1 MSILST
7 SLSRIKES
15 PTIAITQK
23 ARLLKE
29 SGKEVIALA
38 SGEPDFDTPDNI
50 KAAAIKAI
58 KEGQTKY
65 TAVDGTPELKKA
77 IVNKFKRENNLI
89 FDVDNI
95 TVGTGG
101 KQVIYNCILATINP
115 GDEVIIPAPYWVS
128 YPDIV
133 LLAGGTPK
141 FVECDE
147 QSDFK
152 ISAEQLE
159 KLITNKTKWFIL
171 NSPANPTGMCY
182 SRSELTELVKVL
194 KKHKH
199 VNILTD
205 DIYEHIIYHDVKSA
219 NDPKF
224 VNILEIDNSLKDR
237 TIVINGVSKAYAMT
251 GWRIGYA
258 AGSKE
263 LIKAMQK
270 IQSQS
275 TTNPS
280 SISQA
285 AAIKAIKEGQTKYT
299 AVDGTPELKKA
310 IVNKFKRENN
320 LSFDVE
326 NITVGTGGKQVIY
339 NCILATINPGD
350 EVIIPAPYWVS
361 YPDIVLLAGGTPKF
375 VECDEQSDF
384 KISAEQL
391 EKLITNKTKWFI
403 LNSPAN
409 PTGMC
414 YSRSELT
421 ELVKVLKKHK
431 HVNILTDDIYE
442 HIIYQDVKSAN
453 DPKFVNILEIDNA
466 LKDRTIVIN
475 GVSKAYAMTGWRIG
489 YAAGPKELI
498 KGIQKIQS
506 QSTTNPSS
514 ISQAAA
520 VEALNGDQSFINTR
534 ALEFKKRRDFVV
546 HALNNI
552 NGLTCVN
559 PQGAFYVFPNCKK
572 TMNKKTSSGKIIK
585 NDTDFATY
593 LLEET
598 GVAIVQG
605 SAFGLE
611 GYFRISYATSMQI
624 LEKAVIKIKSFC
636 ESLK

>member
-77 IVNKFKRENNLI
+77 IVNKFKKENNLS

-128 YPDIV
+128 YPDMV

-147 QSDFK
+147 RSDFK
-152 ISAEQLE
+152 ISADQLD
-159 KLITNKTKWFIL
+159 KMITAKTKWFIL
-171 NSPANPTGMCY
+171 NSPG
-182 SRSELTELVKVL
+182 
-194 KKHKH
+194 
-199 VNILTD
+199 
-205 DIYEHIIYHDVKSA
+205 
-219 NDPKF
+219 
-224 VNILEIDNSLKDR
+224 
-237 TIVINGVSKAYAMT
+237 
-251 GWRIGYA
+251 
-258 AGSKE
+258 
-263 LIKAMQK
+263 
-270 IQSQS
+270 
-275 TTNPS
+275 
-280 SISQA
+280 
-285 AAIKAIKEGQTKYT
+285 
-299 AVDGTPELKKA
+299 
-310 IVNKFKRENN
+310 
-320 LSFDVE
+320 
-326 NITVGTGGKQVIY
+326 
-339 NCILATINPGD
+339 
-350 EVIIPAPYWVS
+350 
-361 YPDIVLLAGGTPKF
+361 
-375 VECDEQSDF
+375 
-384 KISAEQL
+384 
-391 EKLITNKTKWFI
+391 
-403 LNSPAN
+403 N

-442 HIIYQDVKSAN
+442 HIIYQDKGSN
-453 DPKFVNILEIDNA
+453 DSKFVNILEIDNS
-466 LKDRTIVIN
+466 LSDRTLVVN

-489 YAAGPKELI
+489 YAAGSKTLI
-498 KGIQKIQS
+498 KAIQKIQS

-520 VEALNGDQSFINTR
+520 VEALNGDQSFINPR
-534 ALEFKKRRDFVV
+534 AIEFKKRRDFVV
-546 HALNNI
+546 SSLNNTK
-552 NGLTCVN
+552 GLTCVN

-572 TMNKKTSSGKIIK
+572 LMNKKTSSGKVIK

-624 LEKAVIKIKSFC
+624 LEKAVAKIKSFC